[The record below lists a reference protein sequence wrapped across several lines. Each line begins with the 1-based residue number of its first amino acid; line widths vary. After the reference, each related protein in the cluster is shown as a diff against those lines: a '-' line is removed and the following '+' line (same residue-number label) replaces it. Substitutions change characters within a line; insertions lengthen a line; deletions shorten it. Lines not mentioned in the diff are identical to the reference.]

1 MNKRTQKAK
10 SRKKRHKLRGGG
22 GTETVIATPLEVFET
37 PVEGF
42 VENHDIYNSC
52 DIKIGTLIQ
61 HKDNNELLGYVTS
74 IDNKVNFQSND
85 RKIKCNKQSAI
96 PYVYNDI
103 LLDIDKILNI
113 VIRKPFLNA
122 SKNVN
127 KNIINIQQIKQLKQ
141 KMKEINQLC
150 DDFG

>member
-10 SRKKRHKLRGGG
+10 SRKKRHKLRGGNN
-22 GTETVIATPLEVFET
+22 TVIAKPLDV
-37 PVEGF
+37 F

-61 HKDNNELLGYVTS
+61 KKNNNELLGYVTS
-74 IDNKVNFQSND
+74 IDVDTFNFQSDNT
-85 RKIKCNKQSAI
+85 IFGIEKQSVI

-122 SKNVN
+122 SSEKI
-127 KNIINIQQIKQLKQ
+127 KNISNIQQIKQLKQ

-150 DDFG
+150 DKFG

>member
-10 SRKKRHKLRGGG
+10 SRKKRHKLRGG

-61 HKDNNELLGYVTS
+61 DKNNNELGYVQK
-74 IDNKVNFQSND
+74 INND
-85 RKIKCNKQSAI
+85 TFILQTDTKNIGFAKQSVI